1 MQASSQISG
10 RLVDNSEMPR
20 PPANTTASLDD
31 FRTSDWKRAACC
43 SDEDT
48 YFSRWNGLCT
58 AAAAATQDGAY
69 AKARILWLLGDACS
83 LRLAPDKINEPLVA
97 TFEGS
102 ENSFSLSDFTESD
115 IALLDDICPLVDDPL
130 LLARIADILW
140 LVRRPR
146 KIQDALAAIDA
157 YRDTP
162 LAGDSWFL
170 LGTQTCWQRAIMLAL
185 QIRAPGKSRL
195 DDMAA
200 ALITAIEAQLE
211 VGNAAPSMVE
221 TMLEYGLAKVHI
233 RHIAEGLEV
242 RATRLLASDAGSRF
256 FAARRYLSIAKR
268 CFGLERNYERCADID
283 CRISDAF
290 VLEAESRI
298 SGEHRSYV
306 VGASLYAEAVQALLA
321 IPKHLRK
328 AKGIDD
334 KLKSLRQLQ
343 RDIAMQSLGDFAPMR
358 GESLD
363 LEEEIYSSEQ
373 EISGKEMAEAL
384 LALAECWPLA
394 SRKLT
399 EVETRKRIGEFFF
412 SRMFSSQKL
421 ATDGRVVAES
431 PAASDLSAE
440 DDEVTD
446 AVWSKMIQD
455 HVLRVRFGVQSAI
468 APALRQFARER
479 LISTH
484 DLVNIVGQSGAV
496 PSERIGL
503 MAKGLKAGFEGDFIV
518 ALHLLV
524 PQIENFVRTHLKLKG
539 AKTLTTEADSLQM
552 EAGLSTLVALP
563 EMDEVFGEDLAFEI
577 RALFC
582 EGFGPNLRN
591 ELAHGLLDAHAMQS
605 AESIY
610 AWWLIFRIVYQQYW
624 YRNDR

>member
-1 MQASSQISG
+1 
-10 RLVDNSEMPR
+10 
-20 PPANTTASLDD
+20 
-31 FRTSDWKRAACC
+31 
-43 SDEDT
+43 
-48 YFSRWNGLCT
+48 
-58 AAAAATQDGAY
+58 
-69 AKARILWLLGDACS
+69 
-83 LRLAPDKINEPLVA
+83 
-97 TFEGS
+97 
-102 ENSFSLSDFTESD
+102 
-115 IALLDDICPLVDDPL
+115 
-130 LLARIADILW
+130 
-140 LVRRPR
+140 
-146 KIQDALAAIDA
+146 
-157 YRDTP
+157 
-162 LAGDSWFL
+162 
-170 LGTQTCWQRAIMLAL
+170 
-185 QIRAPGKSRL
+185 
-195 DDMAA
+195 
-200 ALITAIEAQLE
+200 
-211 VGNAAPSMVE
+211 
-221 TMLEYGLAKVHI
+221 
-233 RHIAEGLEV
+233 
-242 RATRLLASDAGSRF
+242 
-256 FAARRYLSIAKR
+256 
-268 CFGLERNYERCADID
+268 
-283 CRISDAF
+283 
-290 VLEAESRI
+290 
-298 SGEHRSYV
+298 
-306 VGASLYAEAVQALLA
+306 
-321 IPKHLRK
+321 
-328 AKGIDD
+328 
-334 KLKSLRQLQ
+334 
-343 RDIAMQSLGDFAPMR
+343 
-358 GESLD
+358 
-363 LEEEIYSSEQ
+363 
-373 EISGKEMAEAL
+373 
-384 LALAECWPLA
+384 
-394 SRKLT
+394 
-399 EVETRKRIGEFFF
+399 
-412 SRMFSSQKL
+412 MFSSQKL

-582 EGFGPNLRN
+582 EGFGPKLRN

-610 AWWLIFRIVYQQYW
+610 AWWVIFRIVYQQYW